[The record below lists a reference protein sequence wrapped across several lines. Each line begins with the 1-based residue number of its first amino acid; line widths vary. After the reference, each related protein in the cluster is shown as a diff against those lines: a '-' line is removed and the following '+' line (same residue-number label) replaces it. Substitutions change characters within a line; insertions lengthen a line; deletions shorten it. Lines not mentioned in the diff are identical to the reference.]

1 MNNEDYARY
10 SGKLAHAQGIMESIK
25 AAINNDYK
33 HKHIAEPLATAID
46 EVFTVRII
54 LEHEIES
61 AEDCEH
67 YASLDVGPFDVGPI
81 DRESPIS

>member
-1 MNNEDYARY
+1 MTNEDYARY
-10 SGKLAHAQGIMESIK
+10 SGKLAHAQGIMESIY
-25 AAINNDYK
+25 AILDEDDITVTK
-33 HKHIAEPLATAID
+33 PLATAID

-61 AEDCEH
+61 ADDCEH
-67 YASLDVGPFDVGPI
+67 YVSFDVGPFDVAPL